1 MLPCRVTV
9 LLVDIFDGLIPVLL
23 LGLALAYA
31 VWAWRQRRRDAPYD
45 LRLLRDAR
53 YEGWLAPGEE
63 PDEGLVTDESGPY
76 CAACDE
82 AYPAGTSVC
91 RRCRKLL

>member
-1 MLPCRVTV
+1 MVRLFLT
-9 LLVDIFDGLIPVLL
+9 LDALIPALL
-23 LGLALAYA
+23 LGLALLYA

-45 LRLLRDAR
+45 LRRLADAR

-63 PDEGLVTDESGPY
+63 PDEARLTEESGPY
-76 CAACDE
+76 CSGCDE

-91 RRCRKLL
+91 LHCRRPL

>member
-1 MLPCRVTV
+1 MAFRLYEV
-9 LLVDIFDGLIPVLL
+9 FEALIPALL
-23 LGLALAYA
+23 LGLALLYA

-45 LRLLRDAR
+45 LRRLGDAR

-76 CAACDE
+76 CSGCDE
-82 AYPAGTSVC
+82 SYPTGTSVC
-91 RRCRKLL
+91 RRCRRLL

>member
-1 MLPCRVTV
+1 MAFRLYEV
-9 LLVDIFDGLIPVLL
+9 FEALIPALL

-45 LRLLRDAR
+45 LRRLHDAH
-53 YEGWLAPGEE
+53 YEGWLTPGEE

-76 CAACDE
+76 CSACDE
-82 AYPAGTSVC
+82 AYPAGTSLC
-91 RRCRKLL
+91 RHCHRPL